1 MPKILA
7 IDFGEKRT
15 GLAETDDLQ
24 IIASG
29 LAGILTK
36 DLIPF
41 LSKYMKDNSVQK
53 IIIGLPT
60 RLDGTM
66 SVIEN
71 SIQECIKKINCLFPS
86 VPIERIDE
94 RFTSKIAA
102 HAISLS
108 GKNKKQ
114 RENKHLLDEVSAT
127 LILQTYLD
135 KNIKL

>member
-7 IDFGEKRT
+7 IDYGEKRT

-29 LAGILTK
+29 LAGILTQ
-36 DLIPF
+36 DLF
-41 LSKYMKDNSVQK
+41 LFLEKYTKDNSVEK
-53 IIIGLPT
+53 IIIGLPI
-60 RLDGTM
+60 RLNGEL
-66 SVIEN
+66 SEIEN
-71 SIQECIKKINCLFPS
+71 SIQKCITKINLSFPQIP
-86 VPIERIDE
+86 VERVDE

-102 HAISLS
+102 HSISLS
-108 GKNKKQ
+108 GMNKKK

-135 KNIKL
+135 KK